1 MQAALRDVVVLGAP
15 KGLPFL
21 ACRSAPEVGALAQ
34 RNPALASSPLQLW
47 MGQHPG
53 PEHGPGGQQPAGG
66 AGAAIVEQFDL
77 DGPLGLGFE
86 QRQGRDGGIY
96 LELTSVDPQVAEER
110 RQLAAGQVLQAVDGR
125 GAVGVPQEEVY
136 SWLQARPVT
145 LSFVNP

>member
-53 PEHGPGGQQPAGG
+53 PEHGQGGQQTAGG
-66 AGAAIVEQFDL
+66 AAATIVEQFDL

-96 LELTSVDPQVAEER
+96 LELTSVDPQVAEAR
-110 RQLAAGQVLQAVDGR
+110 RQLVPQLVLQAVDGR
-125 GAVGVPQEEVY
+125 GALGVPQEEVY

>member
-53 PEHGPGGQQPAGG
+53 PEHGQGGQQTAGG
-66 AGAAIVEQFDL
+66 AAAAIVEQFDL

-86 QRQGRDGGIY
+86 QRQGRDGSIY

-125 GAVGVPQEEVY
+125 EAVGVPQEEVY

>member
-1 MQAALRDVVVLGAP
+1 
-15 KGLPFL
+15 
-21 ACRSAPEVGALAQ
+21 
-34 RNPALASSPLQLW
+34 
-47 MGQHPG
+47 
-53 PEHGPGGQQPAGG
+53 
-66 AGAAIVEQFDL
+66 VEQFDL